1 MSLLLAGDVGGT
13 KTTLA
18 CYRAGRDHLE
28 LLRRASFPSRSF
40 SCLKEVLDAFMEGF
54 DAPLDAAVLGV
65 AGPVVDGTATITN
78 LPWKV
83 DERELAV
90 ILKTARTSVVNDL
103 VAVSYG
109 ILDLSAGDLFALND
123 VPRDPRGPIAVIAPG
138 TGLGEAYLTW
148 DGASYRAHPSEGGHA
163 DFAPTDEMQ
172 ISLLRWMLRR
182 HDHVSVERVCSGSGI
197 PNLYAFLK
205 EQGAHEEPERLALR
219 LGEAPD
225 PAVVIREN
233 AQDPVE
239 GCDLSRAAMELFVK
253 ILGAEAG
260 NLALKLLPTGG
271 LFLAGGLP
279 PRIIP
284 MLETGAFMEAFT
296 SKGRLSA
303 WVRRI
308 PVLVALDLDVG
319 LKGAARYGKTMLLER

>member
-109 ILDLSAGDLFALND
+109 ILDLSAGDLFTLND

-138 TGLGEAYLTW
+138 TGLGV
-148 DGASYRAHPSEGGHA
+148 GP
-163 DFAPTDEMQ
+163 
-172 ISLLRWMLRR
+172 
-182 HDHVSVERVCSGSGI
+182 
-197 PNLYAFLK
+197 
-205 EQGAHEEPERLALR
+205 
-219 LGEAPD
+219 
-225 PAVVIREN
+225 
-233 AQDPVE
+233 
-239 GCDLSRAAMELFVK
+239 
-253 ILGAEAG
+253 
-260 NLALKLLPTGG
+260 GG
-271 LFLAGGLP
+271 LGG
-279 PRIIP
+279 
-284 MLETGAFMEAFT
+284 F
-296 SKGRLSA
+296 
-303 WVRRI
+303 
-308 PVLVALDLDVG
+308 
-319 LKGAARYGKTMLLER
+319 